1 MRIEKSTAGEPRGDG
16 VTGLHPSDKKILR
29 GEDGGRPYRKPTQAG
44 WCKRTKANERD
55 SAKELG
61 KLSP

>member
-1 MRIEKSTAGEPRGDG
+1 MSPSAEKS
-16 VTGLHPSDKKILR
+16 LR